1 MYKKVSV
8 ALLLLLLVLPIAFG
22 TVEVV
27 KTSPT
32 YAKMNEQLNTSLRIG
47 SNEWVNVLDINELI
61 PNNWTVLEWAID
73 NYNKYDVSYEST
85 NNYNYEGKNWTLNH
99 WRLNKK
105 FIGTAT
111 ITYTVTPENAGTYE
125 SRTTWTYEGGFGNY
139 AAYSSIIPSG
149 TPIPIAEETRTKTE
163 IVGITVDLTIL
174 TVVIII
180 GGFAIAAI
188 LLIFFS
194 SKGVLRIIEKI
205 KESKPAEFIS
215 SEPAQVAVEDLRAFI
230 KLGLQRG
237 YTLREM
243 VNALKGA
250 NVDATEFN
258 NIAKEE
264 MIIELDKKA
273 SEKDNKMPDSFAN
286 KLKTILEALKF
297 GKR

>member
-1 MYKKVSV
+1 M
-8 ALLLLLLVLPIAFG
+8 
-22 TVEVV
+22 
-27 KTSPT
+27 
-32 YAKMNEQLNTSLRIG
+32 
-47 SNEWVNVLDINELI
+47 
-61 PNNWTVLEWAID
+61 
-73 NYNKYDVSYEST
+73 
-85 NNYNYEGKNWTLNH
+85 
-99 WRLNKK
+99 
-105 FIGTAT
+105 
-111 ITYTVTPENAGTYE
+111 YTVTPENAGTYE